1 MVTHKHHPYFSKLLS
16 YYQREMTYL
25 EGSGELFGRAYPHD
39 AQGLNFSH
47 KGSSDPNVKRL
58 LQSFAFLI
66 ARLQM
71 DIDNEYSYLS
81 TNLLDVLYPQ
91 FVAPIL

>member
-25 EGSGELFGRAYPHD
+25 EGSGELFGRAYTHV
-39 AQGLNFSH
+39 AQGLHFSN
-47 KGSSDPNVKRL
+47 KGSADPHVKRL
-58 LQSFAFLI
+58 LASFAFLI

-71 DIDNEYSYLS
+71 GIDDEYSYLS
-81 TNLLDVLYPQ
+81 TKFLEVL
-91 FVAPIL
+91 